1 MVANST
7 ILLSPSA
14 TSSSLSSSFVT
25 PWSDHS
31 TAASLQIEP
40 DFHLP
45 SCYNVQPPPPPQS
58 KVATFSDE
66 TLFFIFY
73 STPRDILQEV
83 AAQEL

>member
-1 MVANST
+1 MFPF
-7 ILLSPSA
+7 LPLC
-14 TSSSLSSSFVT
+14 SSLSATFVT

-45 SCYNVQPPPPPQS
+45 NCYNVQPAPPPQS
-58 KVATFSDE
+58 KVGTYSDE

-73 STPRDILQEV
+73 SSPRDVLQEV